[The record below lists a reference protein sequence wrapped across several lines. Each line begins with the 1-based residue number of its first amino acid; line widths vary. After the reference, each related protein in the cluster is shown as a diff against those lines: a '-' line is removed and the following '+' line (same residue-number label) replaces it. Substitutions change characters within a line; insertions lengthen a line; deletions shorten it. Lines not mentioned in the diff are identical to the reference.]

1 MIESEDASS
10 VAATLAKNLMGVAK
24 NKSSFEKLPDNFWG
38 YYQPSHDVMKSLDF
52 GLYAALTC
60 IARGNF
66 CITKKAKYSDR
77 DSLKGSGNA
86 LSFSIS

>member
-38 YYQPSHDVMKSLDF
+38 YY
-52 GLYAALTC
+52 A
-60 IARGNF
+60 
-66 CITKKAKYSDR
+66 
-77 DSLKGSGNA
+77 
-86 LSFSIS
+86 

>member
-38 YYQPSHDVMKSLDF
+38 YY
-52 GLYAALTC
+52 
-60 IARGNF
+60 ARGHDSKGEF
-66 CITKKAKYSDR
+66 GIFVAYSQDKKDIDGLIKTYEEWT
-77 DSLKGSGNA
+77 G
-86 LSFSIS
+86 

>member
-38 YYQPSHDVMKSLDF
+38 YY
-52 GLYAALTC
+52 
-60 IARGNF
+60 ARGHDSKGEF
-66 CITKKAKYSDR
+66 GIGRITALQHMHTLRRRIKDRVYPVSSHWCNTIGNSD
-77 DSLKGSGNA
+77 N
-86 LSFSIS
+86 

>member
-38 YYQPSHDVMKSLDF
+38 ILRTLIVFFLSGPFLVCFYETIDVFFILRVCD
-52 GLYAALTC
+52 
-60 IARGNF
+60 
-66 CITKKAKYSDR
+66 KYSK
-77 DSLKGSGNA
+77 LT
-86 LSFSIS
+86 F